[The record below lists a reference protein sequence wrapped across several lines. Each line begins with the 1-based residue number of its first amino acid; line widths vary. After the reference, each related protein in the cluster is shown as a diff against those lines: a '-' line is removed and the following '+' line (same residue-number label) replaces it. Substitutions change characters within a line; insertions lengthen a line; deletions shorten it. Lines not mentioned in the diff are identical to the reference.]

1 MMGMRKDDRLSKV
14 QTLVSDG
21 WPGWEV
27 QDLLGRGTYG
37 AVYKAVKKTRTGKNV
52 YCAVKYMS
60 VPGRSGDVLSLREEG
75 YDEASLSELYRS
87 VVRDYMNEV
96 RVMRALKGAPNIVR
110 IEDARVLEKKTDF
123 RWEILIRMELLTSLS
138 GILEKGNYSR
148 GDVIRLGLDMA
159 QALAD
164 CRKLDIIHRDIKPG
178 NIFIDQNGTYKLGD
192 FGTARNLER
201 TQGGLSVKG
210 TYNYMAPE
218 VYHGRSYGP
227 SVDIYSVGM
236 VMYRMCNGGYS
247 AFIDPS
253 SKKHTYEEMTSS
265 LTKRMSGHELPAPVN
280 ADPELAQII
289 LKACAYDPGKR
300 YRSPAELMEALRRL
314 EEKNTADETAGAQT
328 GDAFSLRKQVS
339 QGWRRIRWNAKIRLL
354 RIRLRDQK
362 ARKQK
367 TLTDKAGPG
376 KARTGPL
383 GSEQS
388 HSEQSQSKS
397 LTSDHSQSGK
407 YPSQQYE
414 AETPSAGRTFR
425 RKRLIIAVGLAAAG
439 TVVFFIFYFWGLP
452 GLNSSGSSS
461 SGDSSLE
468 ASEKAALSA
477 GRENAG
483 NEGAGIQTTNTAE
496 ANSKA
501 GGTALAEAGRFVSW
515 EDAGLTNHVMD
526 WQDEALEAA
535 IRDWTGI
542 SNGDITLK
550 DVWNMTELDIPYYG
564 IENISALSEMTNLHT
579 LKLQDNAITD
589 VQPLSGLTNLT
600 DLELDD
606 NQVTDLT
613 PLSGLTKLEILFLDR
628 NGCSDITPIR
638 NLTRLT
644 NLTLKE
650 DGVTDISVLSGFHSL
665 QQLYLNGNPDIS
677 DYTPL
682 RGLTEIEELVLD
694 DNPVGD
700 TSMFDEMSSMKEIS
714 LRNTGLE
721 NIEFIRSMPE
731 LEDADLSENEISDL
745 SPLESCPKLTNL
757 QLNDN
762 PVKDI
767 RPLSALAFLDTL
779 SLGNTEVTDLSP
791 LDGLGIGVIY
801 ISSDQSD
808 MFDRWVGKGDT
819 KPQVQ
824 E

>member
-1 MMGMRKDDRLSKV
+1 MMGRTKDDRLSEL
-14 QTLVSDG
+14 QTLVSDC

-37 AVYKAVKKTRTGKNV
+37 AVYKAVKKTRTGKSL

-75 YDEASLSELYRS
+75 YDEASLSELYQS

-110 IEDARVLEKKTDF
+110 IEDARVLEKRTGPG
-123 RWEILIRMELLTSLS
+123 WEILIRMELLTSLS
-138 GILEKGNYSR
+138 GTLEKGNYSR
-148 GDVIRLGLDMA
+148 RDVIQLGLDMA

-236 VMYRMCNGGYS
+236 VMYRMCNGGYG

-265 LTKRMSGHELPAPVN
+265 LTKRMSGHELPAPVH
-280 ADPELAQII
+280 ADPGLAQVI

-300 YRSPAELMEALRRL
+300 YRSPVELMEALRGL
-314 EEKNTADETAGAQT
+314 EEKDTAHDTADART
-328 GDAFSLRKQVS
+328 GDALSLRKQVS
-339 QGWRRIRWNAKIRLL
+339 QGWRRILWNAKIRLL
-354 RIRLRDQK
+354 QIRLQSQK

-367 TLTDKAGPG
+367 ALTDEAPSE
-376 KARTGPL
+376 RT
-383 GSEQS
+383 S
-388 HSEQSQSKS
+388 
-397 LTSDHSQSGK
+397 
-407 YPSQQYE
+407 
-414 AETPSAGRTFR
+414 R
-425 RKRLIIAVGLAAAG
+425 RKRLIIAVVSLVVAG
-439 TVVFFIFYFWGLP
+439 TTVFFILYFGGLP
-452 GLNSSGSSS
+452 GLNFSGNSSS
-461 SGDSSLE
+461 EDSSLE
-468 ASEKAALSA
+468 SSERAALSA
-477 GRENAG
+477 GSEDVG
-483 NEGAGIQTTNTAE
+483 NEGAGSGGTGNEGTESEDAGIQTTDAAE
-496 ANSKA
+496 ADLKA
-501 GGTALAEAGRFVSW
+501 GGTTPTGADSFVSW

-535 IRDWTGI
+535 IRDRTGI
-542 SNGDITLK
+542 SSGDITLK
-550 DVWNMTELDIPYYG
+550 DVWNMTELDIEYYG

-579 LKLQDNAITD
+579 LKLQENAITD

-628 NGCSDITPIR
+628 NGCSDITPLR

-665 QQLYLNGNPDIS
+665 QQLYLNGNPDIV

-682 RGLTEIEELVLD
+682 SGLTKLEELVLD

-700 TSMFDEMSSMKEIS
+700 TSVFDEMSSMRKIS
-714 LRNTGLE
+714 LRDTGLE
-721 NIEFIRSMPE
+721 SIEFIRSMPE

-745 SPLESCPKLTNL
+745 SPLESCPNLTNL
-757 QLNDN
+757 ELNDN

-767 RPLSALAFLDTL
+767 SSLSTLAFLDTL

-791 LDGLGIGVIY
+791 LDGLDIGIIY
-801 ISSDQSD
+801 YSSDQTD
-808 MFDRWVGKGDT
+808 MFNRWDGKGDT
-819 KPQVQ
+819 HTEVQ